1 METAIALAGRAA
13 LVGIGATLV
22 LDAWALLLRRAF
34 GVRAL
39 DWALVG
45 RWLGHFPRGRFMHAA
60 IAAAAPVRGER
71 LLGRGLHY
79 ATGIAFA
86 FVLLAASGEDWAR
99 HPTLLPC
106 LALGLATVLFPFLV
120 MQPALGLG
128 VAASRAPKPAQARLR
143 SVATH
148 VVFGI
153 GLYLA
158 ALAAA
163 LLTR

>member
-34 GVRAL
+34 GVRTL

-71 LLGRGLHY
+71 LLG
-79 ATGIAFA
+79 
-86 FVLLAASGEDWAR
+86 
-99 HPTLLPC
+99 
-106 LALGLATVLFPFLV
+106 
-120 MQPALGLG
+120 
-128 VAASRAPKPAQARLR
+128 
-143 SVATH
+143 
-148 VVFGI
+148 
-153 GLYLA
+153 
-158 ALAAA
+158 
-163 LLTR
+163 

>member
-1 METAIALAGRAA
+1 
-13 LVGIGATLV
+13 
-22 LDAWALLLRRAF
+22 
-34 GVRAL
+34 
-39 DWALVG
+39 
-45 RWLGHFPRGRFMHAA
+45 
-60 IAAAAPVRGER
+60 
-71 LLGRGLHY
+71 
-79 ATGIAFA
+79 
-86 FVLLAASGEDWAR
+86 VLLAASGEDWAR